1 VATSSLDQSIREVRA
16 ADNPFAKRRAEL
28 VQRMRRDGLASS
40 TRPEHVAAAVAQAV
54 HARVP
59 APRYRVGALA
69 RWIPRLK
76 AWLPDALFELFMR
89 RAFP

>member
-1 VATSSLDQSIREVRA
+1 MVR
-16 ADNPFAKRRAEL
+16 
-28 VQRMRRDGLASS
+28 RMRRDGLASS
-40 TRPEHVAAAVAQAV
+40 TSPQHVAAAVVRAV

-76 AWLPDALFELFMR
+76 AWLPDGLFERFMQR
-89 RAFP
+89 TFP